1 MLPELEMPSSEQSVP
16 SVNALRILF
25 VIPGDGVGAS
35 MIFARRQVDAMGRLG
50 ILIRSFYFRER
61 ASLPGVLREW
71 RSLRRAIREFRPH
84 VVHAQYGTINAFLE
98 RLCRRTN
105 TGGHLSR

>member
-61 ASLPGVLREW
+61 SLTPGCAARMAVSTTRDP
-71 RSLRRAIREFRPH
+71 RIPSARGPCAIWNH
-84 VVHAQYGTINAFLE
+84 QCLSE